1 MDNDVTVWLNL
12 QYESNRLALRKGS
25 RALVKYSMVILNKNS
40 II

>member
-25 RALVKYSMVILNKNS
+25 RAALV
-40 II
+40 